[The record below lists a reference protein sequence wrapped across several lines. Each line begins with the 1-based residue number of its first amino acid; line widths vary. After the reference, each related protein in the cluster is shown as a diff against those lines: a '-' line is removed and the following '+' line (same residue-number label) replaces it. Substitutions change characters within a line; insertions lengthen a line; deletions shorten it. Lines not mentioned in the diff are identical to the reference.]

1 MSTPPVVA
9 AVDGSDDSLR
19 ALDWALD
26 AARRRRAPLRVVH
39 VRQYAPWTQPD
50 VLVTGPPADAGDEV

>member
-1 MSTPPVVA
+1 MSSPPVVA

-26 AARRRRAPLRVVH
+26 AARRRGALLRAVH
-39 VRQYAPWTQPD
+39 VRQYATWAPD
-50 VLVTGPPADAGDEV
+50 VL